1 MTDLSGQTVKGYELH
16 ELIGAGGFG
25 AVYRAH
31 QPVLRRDV
39 AMKIILPEYANHPE
53 FIRRFEFEA
62 QLVARLE
69 HIHIVSLY
77 DYWREPDGAFLVM
90 RWLRGG
96 SLRDRLR
103 EGPIPNDDAV
113 RIVRQVASA
122 LAAAHRRGVVH
133 RDIKPDNI
141 LFDEEENAY
150 LADFGIAKDLRLTA
164 EEDDDEFDGSLTGSP
179 FYLSPEQAQAQPVTP
194 QTDIY
199 SLGIVIYEMLTGQ
212 PPFSA
217 EENLVA
223 LLLRHINDPLPPLAH
238 LRPDLPAEVEDV
250 LQRATAKDPA
260 ERYADALAL
269 AKAFRRALKGAQ
281 EDEARAQPA
290 EQGAAVD
297 DVLVITKPLSASTL
311 IIVGDEEIVN
321 PYKGLQPFEEAD
333 ADDFFG
339 RDKLIDRLLDRLR
352 EGADALGR
360 FLAVIGPSGSG
371 KSSVVKAGV
380 IPALRRGALPGS
392 ERWFMVEMVPGADP
406 FGELASALLAVA
418 TAPPQDLQARLR
430 ADVRGLVDVVNEI
443 LPDDQAEL
451 VLVVDQFE
459 EVFTLTEDEAT
470 RAHFLELLHT
480 AVTSPESRLRVI
492 VTMRADFYDRP
503 LLYPQFGELVRKR
516 NEVVLPLS
524 ADEMR
529 EAIIGPA
536 ERVGVTVETGLVAA
550 IVADIA
556 EQPGALPL
564 LQYALT
570 EVFERRQGN
579 VLTLEAYHASGGVLG
594 ALARRAEE
602 VYQAANPAAQ
612 EAMRQL
618 FLRLV
623 TLREGAEDTRRRVLL
638 TELLSLAED
647 ERVIHDVLDTL
658 GKYRLL
664 TFDHDPETRTPT
676 VAVAHEALIREWE
689 RLRGW
694 LDDNREDI
702 LLQRRLAA
710 ACKEWMQQGRDPS
723 FLAVG
728 MRLQQFEQLAERGTI
743 ALTEEE
749 REYVR
754 ASVAERERREAEERA
769 RAEREALLE
778 RRSRQRLRALVAVM
792 TVAALLAGALA
803 LAAYQNYR
811 TAEEQ
816 RTLAEEQRAVAE
828 RNAEVSHSLA
838 LAASAQT
845 EMLVNENKDLAIAL
859 ALAANAIPN
868 PPVEAQFI
876 LAQAA
881 YAPGTRHVFTA
892 HDTLVISVDYNADGT
907 LAVAGDLDGKL
918 IVWDMQSYAPLRTLG
933 PDDPDTEAL
942 EGHQDF
948 VRVVRFAPGGQLIL
962 SAGQDSRMILWDAQT
977 GEIVRTYG
985 PDDPNTEA
993 LEGHEDG
1000 AAVRD
1005 LAFNPADPNQVLTA
1019 GDDWRLL
1026 LWDVSTGEV
1035 LRAYGPDDP
1044 NTEALEGHSERV
1056 REVAFT
1062 PDGKRAV
1069 SASYDGTLILWDVS
1083 TGEVLR
1089 VFEGHEGKVVSV
1101 AVSPDGRYVLSGGQ
1115 DQTARLWDIQTGEEL
1130 LQLQG
1135 HGNWVKTVAFSADG
1149 MRALTS
1155 SDDATVRLWDL
1166 ETGEELLRFSG
1177 HADFVEEATFSPD
1190 ESQILSASGDGTLRL
1205 WDVYNGAEVRRLK
1218 GHTAGVVDVAVS
1230 PNGKTALTAEF
1241 DHLIRI
1247 WDVESGEQIG
1257 LFEQHTA
1264 FPTVL
1269 AFSPDGRYVLSGD
1282 ASGTDYESTEDDVL
1296 WLWDVTT
1303 GEIVQRFVG
1312 HADWVQ
1318 AAAFSPD
1325 GKTLVTGG
1333 KDTWII
1339 VWDVES
1345 GQMLQKIE
1353 EFDDWVDALAFNA
1366 DGTLL
1371 LAGGDVQDPRI
1382 VLFDAQ
1388 TWQPLRAY
1396 EGHEGAVEAVQ
1407 FAPDGQTFLSGGG
1420 DSLVLVWDVETGQVV
1435 ARLTGH
1441 TAPITGA
1448 GFTPDGA
1455 YVVSASED
1463 GTIRTWEV
1471 AKARLVR
1478 RNDVGS
1484 AVWALALLPD
1494 GRVALSGSQDK
1505 TARLWDVTPLELEEL
1520 IAWTRA
1526 NRYVPP
1532 LTCEQRAL
1540 FRIEPL
1546 CPQQEEAEEE

>member
-1 MTDLSGQTVKGYELH
+1 MADLSGQTVKGYELH

-31 QPVLRRDV
+31 QPILRRDV
-39 AMKIILPEYANHPE
+39 ALKIILPEYANHPE

-77 DYWREPDGAFLVM
+77 DYWREPNGAFLVM

-96 SLRDRLR
+96 SLRDRLQ
-103 EGPIPNDDAV
+103 EGAVPTEDAIH
-113 RIVRQVASA
+113 IVEQVASA

-141 LFDEEENAY
+141 LFDEESNAY
-150 LADFGIAKDLRLTA
+150 LADFGIAKDLRLSA
-164 EEDDDEFDGSLTGSP
+164 DDDEFDGSLTGSP

-199 SLGIVIYEMLTGQ
+199 SLGIVIYEMLAGQ

-223 LLLRHINDPLPPLAH
+223 LLLRHINDPLPPLNN
-238 LRPDLPAEVEDV
+238 LRPDLPPEVEDV

-260 ERYADALAL
+260 DRYADALAL
-269 AKAFRRALKGAQ
+269 AKAFRRALKGTE
-281 EDEARAQPA
+281 EDAERQQAA
-290 EQGAAVD
+290 EQTATVD
-297 DVLVITKPLSASTL
+297 GLLVLTKPLSASTL
-311 IIVGDEEIVN
+311 IIVGEEEIAN

-333 ADDFFG
+333 AEDFFG
-339 RDKLIDRLLDRLR
+339 RAKLIDRLLDRMR
-352 EGADALGR
+352 EADDALGR

-380 IPALRRGALPGS
+380 VPALRRGALAGS

-418 TAPPQDLQARLR
+418 TAPPEDLQARLR
-430 ADVRGLVDVVNEI
+430 ADARGLVDVVNEI
-443 LPDDQAEL
+443 LPDDDAEL
-451 VLVVDQFE
+451 VLVIDQFE
-459 EVFTLTEDEAT
+459 EIFTLTEDEAA
-470 RAHFLELLHT
+470 RAHFLDLLHT
-480 AVTSPESRLRVI
+480 AVTAPDSRLRVL

-524 ADEMR
+524 TDEMR

-564 LQYALT
+564 MQYALT
-570 EVFERRQGN
+570 EVFERRRGN
-579 VLTLEAYHASGGVLG
+579 VLTLEAYRESGGVLG

-602 VYQAANPAAQ
+602 VYQVANPAAR

-647 ERVIHDVLDTL
+647 EAVIHDVLETL

-676 VAVAHEALIREWE
+676 VAVAHEALIREWA
-689 RLRGW
+689 RLRAW

-702 LLQRRLAA
+702 LLQRRLAG
-710 ACKEWMQQGRDPS
+710 ACNEWMQQGRDPS
-723 FLAVG
+723 FLATG

-743 ALTEEE
+743 ALTEDE

-778 RRSRQRLRALVAVM
+778 RRSRQRLRALLVVM
-792 TVAALLAGALA
+792 TAAALVAGALA
-803 LAAYQNYR
+803 LLANTERKNADR
-811 TAEEQ
+811 Q
-816 RTLAEEQRAVAE
+816 RRIAE
-828 RNAEVSHSLA
+828 RSAEVSHSLA
-838 LAASAQT
+838 LAANAQT

-859 ALAANAIPN
+859 GLAANAIPD
-868 PPVEAQFI
+868 PPSEAQFI

-881 YAPGTRHVFTA
+881 YAPGTRHLFTA
-892 HDTLVISVDYNADGT
+892 HDTLVISVDYSADGT
-907 LAVAGDLDGKL
+907 LAVAGDFDGKL
-918 IVWDMQSYAPLRTLG
+918 ILWDMQSYEPLRTFG
-933 PDDPDTEAL
+933 PDDPDTDAL
-942 EGHQDF
+942 EGHQRF
-948 VRVVRFAPGGQLIL
+948 VRIVRFAPDGQHIL
-962 SAGQDSRMILWDAQT
+962 SGGRDSRMILWDAQT
-977 GEIVRTYG
+977 GEIVRTFG
-985 PDDPNTEA
+985 PDDPDTEA
-993 LEGHEDG
+993 IEGHEDG
-1000 AAVRD
+1000 VAVRD

-1026 LWDVSTGEV
+1026 LWNVTTGEV
-1035 LRAYGPDDP
+1035 LRVYGPDDP
-1044 NTEALEGHSERV
+1044 ETETVEGHSERI

-1062 PDGKRAV
+1062 PDGTRAV
-1069 SASYDGTLILWDVS
+1069 SASYDGTLILWDIE

-1089 VFEGHEGKVVSV
+1089 VFEGHEGKVASV
-1101 AVSPDGRYVLSGGQ
+1101 AVSADGRYILSGGQ
-1115 DQTARLWDIQTGEEL
+1115 DQTARLWDIETGEEL

-1149 MRALTS
+1149 QRALTS

-1177 HADFVEEATFSPD
+1177 HTDFVEEATFNPVGT
-1190 ESQILSASGDGTLRL
+1190 QILSASGDGTLRL
-1205 WDVYNGAEVRRLK
+1205 WDIYNGAEVRRLC

-1230 PNGKTALTAEF
+1230 ADGQTALTAEF

-1247 WDVESGEQIG
+1247 WDVATGEQIG
-1257 LFEQHTA
+1257 VFDKHTA

-1269 AFSPDGRYVLSGD
+1269 ALSPDGRYALSGD

-1296 WLWDVTT
+1296 WLWDVAT
-1303 GEIVQRFVG
+1303 GEIVQRFTG

-1325 GKTLVTGG
+1325 GQTLVTGG

-1339 VWDVES
+1339 VWDVET
-1345 GQMLQKIE
+1345 GEMLHRIE

-1366 DGTLL
+1366 DGSLL

-1388 TWQPLRAY
+1388 TWQPLQSY
-1396 EGHEGAVEAVQ
+1396 EGHDGAVEVVQ
-1407 FAPDGQTFLSGGG
+1407 FAPDGRRFLSGSG
-1420 DSLVLVWDVETGQVV
+1420 DSLVLVWDVETGEVV
-1435 ARLTGH
+1435 ARLAGH

-1463 GTIRTWEV
+1463 GTVRTWEV
-1471 AKARLVR
+1471 AGARLVR
-1478 RNDVGS
+1478 QNDVDS
-1484 AVWALALLPD
+1484 PVWALALLPD
-1494 GRVALSGSQDK
+1494 GRTALTGAQDK
-1505 TARLWDVTPLELEEL
+1505 TARLWDVTLLDLEEL

-1526 NRYVPP
+1526 NRYVPE
-1532 LTCEQRAL
+1532 LTCEQRAA
-1540 FRIEPL
+1540 FRVEPL
-1546 CPQQEEAEEE
+1546 CPSGEQ

>member
-31 QPVLRRDV
+31 QPILRRDV

-90 RWLRGG
+90 RFLRGG

-103 EGPIPNDDAV
+103 AGPIPPDDAIHV
-113 RIVRQVASA
+113 VEQVASA
-122 LAAAHRRGVVH
+122 LAVAHRRGVVH
-133 RDIKPDNI
+133 RDIKPDNV
-141 LFDEEENAY
+141 LFDEEGNAY

-164 EEDDDEFDGSLTGSP
+164 DEDDEFDGSLTGSP
-179 FYLSPEQAQAQPVTP
+179 FYLSPEQAQAQPVTA

-223 LLLRHINDPLPPLAH
+223 LLLRHINDPLPPLSE
-238 LRPDLPAEVEDV
+238 LRPDLPTELEDV

-260 ERYADALAL
+260 ERYVDALAL
-269 AKAFRRALKGAQ
+269 AKAFRRALKGA
-281 EDEARAQPA
+281 ED
-290 EQGAAVD
+290 AAAHAYSADQTATVD
-297 DVLVITKPLSASTL
+297 GVLVITKPLSASTL
-311 IIVGDEEIVN
+311 IVVGEEEIAN
-321 PYKGLQPFEEAD
+321 PYKGLQPFQEVD

-352 EGADALGR
+352 EDADALGR

-392 ERWFMVEMVPGADP
+392 ERWFIVEMVPGADP
-406 FGELASALLAVA
+406 FGELTNALLAVA
-418 TAPPQDLQARLR
+418 TSPPPNLQARLR
-430 ADVRGLVDVVNEI
+430 AETGALVDVVNEI
-443 LPDDQAEL
+443 LPDEQAEL
-451 VLVVDQFE
+451 VLVIDQFE

-470 RAHFLELLHT
+470 RTHFLELLHS
-480 AVTSPESRLRVI
+480 AVTAPHSRLRVI

-550 IVADIA
+550 VIADIA

-594 ALARRAEE
+594 ALARRAQE
-602 VYQAANPAAQ
+602 VYEAASPVAQ

-647 ERVIHDVLDTL
+647 EAVLHDVLDTL

-676 VAVAHEALIREWE
+676 VAVAHEALIREWGQ
-689 RLRGW
+689 LRAW

-710 ACKEWMQQGRDPS
+710 AYAEWQKQGRDPS
-723 FLAVG
+723 FLAAG
-728 MRLQQFEQLAERGTI
+728 MRLQQFEQLVERGTI
-743 ALTEEE
+743 ALTEGE

-754 ASVAERERREAEERA
+754 ASVAERERRAAEERA

-792 TVAALLAGALA
+792 TVAALVAGVLA
-803 LAAYQNYR
+803 LLAYRNYR
-811 TAEEQ
+811 TAEDERRNAERQ
-816 RTLAEEQRAVAE
+816 RTVAE
-828 RNAEVSHSLA
+828 RSAEVSHSLA
-838 LAASAQT
+838 LAANAQT

-859 ALAANAIPN
+859 GLAANVIPD
-868 PPVEAQFI
+868 PPSEAQFI

-892 HDTLVISVDYNADGT
+892 HDTLVISVDYNVDGT
-907 LAVAGDLDGKL
+907 QAVAGDFDGKL
-918 IVWDMQSYAPLRTLG
+918 ILWDMQSYEPLRTFG
-933 PDDPDTEAL
+933 PDDPNTEPL
-942 EGHQDF
+942 EGHQRF
-948 VRVVRFAPGGQLIL
+948 VRIVRFAPDGRHIL
-962 SAGQDSRMILWDAQT
+962 SGGRDSRMILWDAQT
-977 GEIVRTYG
+977 GEIVRVYG
-985 PDDPNTEA
+985 PDDPATEA
-993 LEGHEDG
+993 VEGHEDG
-1000 AAVRD
+1000 VAVRD

-1019 GDDWRLL
+1019 GDDWRLI
-1026 LWDVSTGEV
+1026 LWDVTTGEV
-1035 LRAYGPDDP
+1035 LRVYGPDDP
-1044 NTEALEGHSERV
+1044 ATETVEGHSERV

-1069 SASYDGTLILWDVS
+1069 SASYDGTLILWDVA

-1089 VFEGHEGKVVSV
+1089 VFEGHEGKVASV
-1101 AVSPDGRYVLSGGQ
+1101 AVSADGRYVLSGGQ
-1115 DQTARLWDIQTGEEL
+1115 DQTARLWDLETGEEL

-1135 HGNWVKTVAFSADG
+1135 HGNWVKSVAFSADG
-1149 MRALTS
+1149 QRALTS

-1166 ETGEELLRFSG
+1166 ATGEELLRFSG
-1177 HADFVEEATFSPD
+1177 HTDFVEEATFSPD

-1205 WDVYNGAEVRRLK
+1205 WDVYNGAELRRFL

-1230 PNGKTALTAEF
+1230 PDGTTALTAEF

-1247 WDVESGEQIG
+1247 WDVASGEQIG
-1257 LFEQHTA
+1257 VFDKHTA

-1269 AFSPDGRYVLSGD
+1269 AFSPDGRLALSGD
-1282 ASGTDYESTEDDVL
+1282 AAGTDYESTEDDVL
-1296 WLWDVTT
+1296 LLWDVQT

-1339 VWDVES
+1339 VWDVET
-1345 GQMLQKIE
+1345 GEMQQRIE
-1353 EFDDWVDALAFNA
+1353 EFADWVDALAFNA
-1366 DGTLL
+1366 DGSLL

-1388 TWQPLRAY
+1388 TWQPLQSY
-1396 EGHEGAVEAVQ
+1396 EGHDGAVEAVQ
-1407 FAPDGQTFLSGGG
+1407 FAPDGRTFLSGGG
-1420 DSLVLVWDVETGQVV
+1420 DSLLLLWDVESGDVL
-1435 ARLTGH
+1435 ARFVGH

-1448 GFTPDGA
+1448 GFTPDGD
-1455 YVVSASED
+1455 YVISASED

-1471 AKARLVR
+1471 DGARLVR
-1478 RNDVGS
+1478 QNDVDS
-1484 AVWALALLPD
+1484 PVWALAVLSD
-1494 GRVALSGSQDK
+1494 GRRALSGAQDK
-1505 TARLWDVTPLELEEL
+1505 TARLWDVSPLDLEQL

-1526 NRYVPP
+1526 NRYVPE
-1532 LTCEQRAL
+1532 LTCEQRAT
-1540 FRIEPL
+1540 FRVEPL
-1546 CPQQEEAEEE
+1546 CPQGDE